1 MSALRIT
8 IGAIIAALLLAGCA
22 QRVGPL
28 IKGSGPVIREERP
41 ASGVRAVEFGA
52 FGSLEIVQGD
62 EEGLTLLGQG
72 NILPHIISEVDGD
85 TMRISVDGSV
95 DPTYGLQM
103 RLRVRELR
111 SIVAGGAG
119 GISAS
124 GISGDSLSISVVG
137 ANTVT
142 VAGVVRE
149 QTVTLSGAGSYDGSA
164 LASQRATVTIDGFA
178 DAVVRVEE
186 QLLANISGNGSVEY
200 FGEPRVID
208 NITGLGQVMR
218 RTVP

>member
-1 MSALRIT
+1 M
-8 IGAIIAALLLAGCA
+8 GAIIIGLLLAGCA
-22 QRVGPL
+22 QGPGPL
-28 IKGSGPVIREERP
+28 IEGSGPVIREERP

-62 EEGLTLLGQG
+62 AEGLTLLGQG

-85 TMRISVDGSV
+85 TMRISVDGSAH
-95 DPTYGLQM
+95 PTYGLQM
-103 RLRVRELR
+103 RLTVRELR

-124 GISGDSLSISVVG
+124 GISGDSLSVSVLG

-142 VAGVVRE
+142 VAGTVRE
-149 QTVTLSGAGSYDGSA
+149 QTVTLSGAGSYDGSS
-164 LASQRATVTIDGFA
+164 LESQRATVTIDGFA

-186 QLLANISGNGSVEY
+186 QLRATISGNGSVEY
-200 FGEPRVID
+200 FGDPRVIED
-208 NITGLGQVMR
+208 ITGLGQVMR